1 MRVVVIAVG
10 ALSAGTVALTAQT
23 MGAGSAFMVCALLA
37 SPFVGI
43 SLAMYV
49 TKNTQ

>member
-1 MRVVVIAVG
+1 MKIAVTAVG

-23 MGAGSAFMVCALLA
+23 MGAISAFMVCCLLL

-43 SLAMYV
+43 ALAMYV
-49 TKNTQ
+49 TKNID